1 MKITYPTLAEA
12 KALGLPTKPGAFVG
26 RMPWIKSPPP
36 LAPPGPPRRDADADG
51 GGGKAGARMP
61 SPRMTRADRNALI
74 TGQRCAQAITAVV
87 NETPAGAEGPVLYT
101 ALMAYISVDHFEA
114 MMRGLVAAE
123 RISRRGNRYFPA
135 IGR

>member
-1 MKITYPTLAEA
+1 MDKIAATS
-12 KALGLPTKPGAFVG
+12 GATG
-26 RMPWIKSPPP
+26 
-36 LAPPGPPRRDADADG
+36 AARRDADADG

-61 SPRMTRADRNALI
+61 SLRMTRADRNALI